1 MLQANAYI
9 EQLRHNSTRAAYRGA
24 YLYPGSLAD
33 NLQKMQAEIN
43 RLAEAEAQRNWVSQ
57 NLAKFTEVLRQNYD
71 TQKEMGDQILANLIP
86 ALEAVQGGLFLLES
100 GAESEHYL
108 SLVACYAYNRKKYIQ
123 KKILIEDDF
132 AEGLVGQVFLEE
144 KTAYLEN
151 LPEDYLSITS
161 GLGEARPRYLLIC
174 PLRDN
179 DEAIGVLEIASLQP
193 IASHQIEFVE
203 RLSQVLAS
211 TVIITR
217 INERTKMLLAATREQ
232 TEELQAQDEELR
244 QNMEE
249 LQATQEEM
257 ARLNKD
263 LEDTLHAIDQSSLSA
278 ELSPEGYFV
287 KANRNLLRF
296 LGYAKAEL
304 IGRHHN
310 ISVSDIEAQGDEYQ
324 RLWQT
329 LKQGR
334 AVSGEF
340 PRKTKNGEIRW
351 IRGTYYPILDPQHKI
366 KRILKIAYD
375 ITLEKEQQIA
385 LMEKQRIIQQN
396 EALLR
401 ERTKTI
407 QDKAYVRI
415 KALKAE
421 LEEKDRLIMQLQNEP
436 SKIRADD
443 KL

>member
-1 MLQANAYI
+1 
-9 EQLRHNSTRAAYRGA
+9 
-24 YLYPGSLAD
+24 
-33 NLQKMQAEIN
+33 MQAEIN
-43 RLAEAEAQRNWVSQ
+43 RLAQAEAQRNWVSQ
-57 NLAKFTEVLRQNYD
+57 NLAKFTEVLRQNYE

-86 ALEAVQGGLFLLES
+86 SLGAVQGGLFLLES
-100 GAESEHYL
+100 MSESEHYL
-108 SLVACYAYNRKKYIQ
+108 RLVACYAYNRKKYFQ
-123 KKILIEDDF
+123 KQLLVEDDF

-151 LPEDYLSITS
+151 IPEDYLSITS
-161 GLGEARPRYLLIC
+161 GLGEAPPRYLLIC

-179 DEAIGVLEIASLQP
+179 DEAIGVLEIASLKP
-193 IASHQIEFVE
+193 IAPHEIEFVE

-217 INERTKMLLAATREQ
+217 INERTRVLLTATREQ

-278 ELSPEGYFV
+278 ELNPEGHFV
-287 KANRNLLRF
+287 KANFNMLRF

-304 IGRHHN
+304 IGQHHN
-310 ISVSDIEAQGDEYQ
+310 ATVNEAEALSEEYQ
-324 RLWQT
+324 RLWQN
-329 LKQGR
+329 LRQGR
-334 AVSGEF
+334 VVSGEF
-340 PRKTKNGEIRW
+340 PRKTKNGETRW
-351 IRGTYYPILDPQHKI
+351 IRGTYYPILDQQQKI
-366 KRILKIAYD
+366 KRVLKIAYD
-375 ITLEKEQQIA
+375 ITLEKEQQMA
-385 LMEKQRIIQQN
+385 LLDKQRIIRQN

-421 LEEKDRLIMQLQNEP
+421 LEEKDRLIAQMQNEP
-436 SKIRADD
+436 SAIRTD
-443 KL
+443 KAS